1 MKKNL
6 LILFA
11 TILALLFVSSNLHGQ
26 TGEVKA
32 KETVENFFS
41 LCKKNDFANA
51 SNILAYYGK
60 DKSRTYK
67 DFFNPNNP
75 DEFKEVKR
83 VCKKVTATLLIS
95 DSHSFGKFRDK
106 VIDENKFKSLDVIF
120 LSGEQKVKQKVLL
133 LEINGKIS
141 IFNYN

>member
-1 MKKNL
+1 MKKNI
-6 LILFA
+6 LILI
-11 TILALLFVSSNLHGQ
+11 TTLLSLLFVTSTLQAQISE
-26 TGEVKA
+26 TSA
-32 KETVENFFS
+32 KKTVENFFT
-41 LCKKNDFANA
+41 LCKKSDFKNA

-60 DKSRTYK
+60 DKSRTYN

-95 DSHSFGKFRDK
+95 DSYSFGKFRDK
-106 VIDENKFKSLDVIF
+106 VIDGKKFKSLDVIF
-120 LSGEQKVKQKVLL
+120 LSGKQKVKQKVLL

-141 IFNYN
+141 IFDYN